1 MAESIPN
8 VLPWPHHKGDTTISE
23 TTPGSEEP
31 VRWVSVGVFAPV
43 EAMIIAGRLESE
55 GIPAVTQQEAVGAA
69 LGLTVGP
76 LGSARVL
83 VPEPLAEQALAI
95 LAETFEEE
103 GDTDDTGD
111 NFDESFEA
119 RQTS

>member
-1 MAESIPN
+1 MTEITTNA
-8 VLPWPHHKGDTTISE
+8 LPWLRPQNHAAASE
-23 TTPGSEEP
+23 TTPGGEEP

-43 EAMIIAGRLESE
+43 EAIIIAGRLESE

-69 LGLTVGP
+69 LGLTIGP

-103 GDTDDTGD
+103 GDTDDTD
-111 NFDESFEA
+111 NDFDEPFE
-119 RQTS
+119 S

>member
-1 MAESIPN
+1 MTESTARA
-8 VLPWPHHKGDTTISE
+8 LPWPHHKSDTATSE
-23 TTPGSEEP
+23 TTSGGEEP

-69 LGLTVGP
+69 LGLTIGP

-95 LAETFEEE
+95 LAETFEAE
-103 GDTDDTGD
+103 DD
-111 NFDESFEA
+111 FDESE
-119 RQTS
+119 QDD

>member
-1 MAESIPN
+1 MIESTASA
-8 VLPWPHHKGDTTISE
+8 LPWPHQTNHAASSA
-23 TTPGSEEP
+23 TTPGGQEP
-31 VRWVSVGVFAPV
+31 VRWVSVGVFGPA
-43 EAMIIAGRLESE
+43 EALIIAGRLESE

-95 LAETFEEE
+95 LAETFEEGE
-103 GDTDDTGD
+103 EDEMSDD
-111 NFDESFEA
+111 FDE
-119 RQTS
+119 